1 MLSEHG
7 VLDESKLASV
17 GVPYMA
23 ATFASYVLT
32 QNMAIT
38 ATLVHMCLYHWDDLK
53 SAFDFMSVSSIK
65 SLASPGTWMF
75 WKEKEYTPE
84 EISNMDPHYR
94 LMLPYKDAPDW
105 WYGMVFL
112 LSGVVGLICI
122 YEADSGMSWW
132 AFIVAVILAS
142 IMILFMGA
150 QYGLTGFKLHVQPI
164 IQMIGAY
171 LEPGRP
177 LTNM

>member
-1 MLSEHG
+1 
-7 VLDESKLASV
+7 
-17 GVPYMA
+17 MA

-38 ATLVHMCLYHWDDLK
+38 ATLTHMCLYHWDDLK
-53 SAFDFMSVSSIK
+53 SAFDFMSLASIK
-65 SLASPGTWMF
+65 ALVKPATWMF
-75 WKEKEYTPE
+75 WKTEEPTEE
-84 EISNMDPHYR
+84 EIVNMDPHYK
-94 LMLPYKDAPDW
+94 LMLRYKDTPDW
-105 WYGMVFL
+105 WYVL
-112 LSGVVGLICI
+112 VLVISAAVGLICI

-132 AFIVAVILAS
+132 AFIIAFLLAS

-150 QYGLTGFKLHVQPI
+150 QYGLTGFILHVQPI

-177 LTNM
+177 LTNMSVVLLEACSRNLD